1 MNLYNRFLF
10 CNMFLPLGRY
20 LHGGYYWNRKT
31 SMPLLYNV
39 IHLIYYSR
47 LYLRNPRLRF
57 YDAMTP
63 IYHPKNG

>member
-31 SMPLLYNV
+31 SMPLLYNFHAPFLLMLFILYV
-39 IHLIYYSR
+39 IADYIYEIQGFAFMM
-47 LYLRNPRLRF
+47 P
-57 YDAMTP
+57 
-63 IYHPKNG
+63 